1 MLPHNFQKSGINVV
15 LWEGVGLVNIKGY
28 QARCGMKMLFHLIS
42 LLMNDTIDSSSK
54 GLLEENPEKN
64 PS

>member
-1 MLPHNFQKSGINVV
+1 
-15 LWEGVGLVNIKGY
+15 
-28 QARCGMKMLFHLIS
+28 MKMLFHLIS